1 MKLRIMRYTGTFINL
16 LLSLSRKIDVIIPQ
30 SLKTGI
36 FKSNYLSNFN
46 TLCQITFFFI
56 INQLF
61 KT

>member
-1 MKLRIMRYTGTFINL
+1 MKLGIMRYTGTFINL

-46 TLCQITFFFI
+46 TLYQITFFFYYKSVI
-56 INQLF
+56 
-61 KT
+61 